1 MSSRATA
8 ATTTDPVFSKLRSDI
23 NDRQIAIFL
32 GAGISAALAESCAI
46 DGFNLAS
53 WGGLLTHGARWAQN
67 WGGKDENFYKS
78 VELDV
83 HGDTNSM
90 LAAADKVSTALKE
103 RNEYSRWLRASVGKL
118 QYSSQAADLASHLKT
133 FAGRQ
138 ILLVTTNYDSLL
150 EQATKLDAITWQ
162 DREKLYMEL
171 TNRLPDRPSKI
182 IHLHGYYESPD
193 SVVLG
198 IRDYLS
204 LLGDKFLAALRTVLG
219 FTKSLLFVGFGK
231 GLDDPHFS
239 QFISL
244 TQEVI
249 GNGDQRIYR
258 LCLENEQ
265 AELLKQNMGTPVV
278 YGDDFKLLPDFLS
291 KLLRDDPE
299 LGSRRRADAE
309 GQGAGSEVAP
319 VAAPATDRT
328 FPDPS
333 KPESRPLM
341 PKCVVLVGRYGTDE
355 ARRRTLQVAQEHL
368 QPACLA
374 AKYFAFDQFQDE
386 DLYDA
391 SMSPL
396 LHAPM
401 AIAYLG
407 RKAWSSDILA
417 KVGFRL
423 ATGKPLVLV
432 FERGEDFGRGPAFEA
447 LQKVMKLRDMGTISV
462 AASDLGDE
470 RMRATVNNQITQE
483 LQDQSRK
490 YFGPRPI
497 HPMAVMQIDTKKDE
511 TEADEYIDATDSAF
525 ALLTG
530 DQYLLGRRG
539 VDIVHNLQPRIEPEQ
554 WPYFSREQDRLYK
567 LFVND
572 TSGTLD
578 SLTPT
583 ARIPLVYKQPVNGV
597 TKAILPIVTHH
608 ATGNGIHHMEVLHL
622 DVTASMIRMADG
634 HYELVS
640 PRGVD
645 EVTCAALAEDR
656 WFYSPAPSLEI
667 REGLIVD
674 TNLICR
680 MLLDAAD
687 GSLHGQPVASLLAR
701 LSLDD
706 EDLGFGSPQTQFELD
721 SVKARLQL
729 FDFSSKA
736 FGKISCRSVTR
747 PLINL
752 VSGHSVGMSW
762 DWGIKETEHDFR
774 SAFRE
779 QLTAALK
786 WDVYAANYDR
796 VLPLCD
802 YYSDTVTRHV
812 SYLSPPQAEG
822 IEKVCDIGA
831 GTGNVSLQLL
841 EQGCQVTAVDLSW
854 SMLRHLQAKTTSDY
868 RPRLRILQQSA
879 EKLSQ
884 LASGEFDAV
893 TVMMALYGMGQP
905 ANALDECIRILKPGG
920 KLVITEPTSQLD
932 VEVII
937 KGGQACLK
945 KKGLLEPLADPWQ
958 RVQEAGRWL
967 KETIRFRIE
976 EVEAVL
982 AKNHFSMQ
990 QKIPSHFDQCA
1001 TIVATKQR

>member
-1 MSSRATA
+1 MTPH
-8 ATTTDPVFSKLRSDI
+8 ATTAILADPILIELSRDI
-23 NDRQIAIFL
+23 HERQIAIFL
-32 GAGISAALAESCAI
+32 GAGISAALADSREI
-46 DGFNLAS
+46 DGFDLGS
-53 WGGLLTHGARWAQN
+53 WGGVLRHGAHYAKSWCGR
-67 WGGKDENFYKS
+67 DDDFCKS
-78 VELDV
+78 VELDIR
-83 HGDTNSM
+83 GDTDSM
-90 LAAADKVSTALKE
+90 LAAAEKVSRALKE
-103 RNEYSRWLRASVGKL
+103 RGEYGRWLRASVGKL
-118 QYSSQAADLASHLKT
+118 KYSSQAEDLASQLKA
-133 FAGRQ
+133 FAQLQ
-138 ILLVTTNYDSLL
+138 IPLITTNYDSLL
-150 EQATKLDAITWQ
+150 EQATGLDAITWE
-162 DREKLYMEL
+162 DREKLYRQL
-171 TNRLPDRPSKI
+171 TDRTPERISKI
-182 IHLHGYYESPD
+182 IHLHGHYESSD

-198 IRDYLS
+198 IRDYLR
-204 LLGDKFLAALRTVLG
+204 LLGDEFLAALRTVLG

-244 TQEVI
+244 TQQVI
-249 GNGDQRIYR
+249 GKGDQRIYR
-258 LCLENEQ
+258 LCRTQ
-265 AELLKQNMGTPVV
+265 DRAELLKQKMGTPVV
-278 YGDDFKLLPDFLS
+278 YGEDFKLLPYFLG
-291 KLLRDDPE
+291 KLL
-299 LGSRRRADAE
+299 AA
-309 GQGAGSEVAP
+309 GQPCPNRSPP
-319 VAAPATDRT
+319 VIMETS
-328 FPDPS
+328 PDPS
-333 KPESRPLM
+333 HPEPRPFM
-341 PKCVVLVGRYGTDE
+341 PECIMLVGRYGTPE
-355 ARRRTLQVAQEHL
+355 PRRRALDVVEKHL
-368 QPACLA
+368 HPACLA
-374 AKYFAFDQFQDE
+374 AQYFASSRLQDE

-401 AIAYLG
+401 AIAYMG
-407 RKAWSSDILA
+407 RRAWSSDILA

-432 FERGEDFGRGPAFEA
+432 FERGEDFGRGSAFQA
-447 LQKVMKLRDMGTISV
+447 LQRLMRLRGMRTISV
-462 AASDLGDE
+462 AESDVADE
-470 RMRATVNNQITQE
+470 RTRATVNDQITQE
-483 LQDQSRK
+483 IQDQSRT
-490 YFGPRPI
+490 YFGSRPI
-497 HPMAVMQIDTKKDE
+497 HPMTVVQIDTNKKE
-511 TEADEYIDATDSAF
+511 VEADEYIDATDSAF
-525 ALLTG
+525 ALLTD

-554 WPYFSREQDRLYK
+554 WPYFSREQERLYK
-567 LFVND
+567 LVTND

-578 SLTPT
+578 SVTPI

-597 TKAILPIVTHH
+597 IKGILPIVTRH
-608 ATGNGIHHMEVLHL
+608 ATSSDGIHHMEVLHL
-622 DVTASMIRMADG
+622 DVTASMMRMADG

-667 REGLIVD
+667 REGLVVD

-680 MLLDAAD
+680 MLLNATDC
-687 GSLHGQPVASLLAR
+687 SLHGQTVASLLAR
-701 LSLDD
+701 LSLDG
-706 EDLGFGSPQTQFELD
+706 EELGLGNLHTQRELD

-729 FDFSSKA
+729 FDFSSEA
-736 FGKISCRSVTR
+736 FGKISCRGVIR

-752 VSGHSVGMSW
+752 VSGCSVGMSW
-762 DWGIKETEHDFR
+762 DWAIKETEYDFR

-812 SYLSPPQAEG
+812 FYLSPSQDNG
-822 IEKVCDIGA
+822 IGKVCDIGA

-841 EQGCQVTAVDLSW
+841 EQGCQVTAVDLSR

-884 LASGEFDAV
+884 LANGEFDAV
-893 TVMMALYGMGQP
+893 TVMMALYGMEQP

-937 KGGQACLK
+937 KGAQACLT
-945 KKGLLEPLADPWQ
+945 KKGLLESLADPWQ

-976 EVEAVL
+976 DVEAVL
-982 AKNHFSMQ
+982 AKNHFSVHP
-990 QKIPSHFDQCA
+990 KIPSHFDQCA
-1001 TIVATKQR
+1001 TIVATKPR